1 MSFQIYID
9 FFWSNL
15 SECSVRA
22 GYRTARYAQDM
33 RDLFESLGLHD
44 VTLVGWSIGA
54 RTSLSYLEL
63 FGGYRLKGVVF
74 VDDCPHVSEHAP
86 PPEEG
91 AEETDETPEVRN
103 LLLAHCS
110 HEQG

>member
-1 MSFQIYID
+1 M
-9 FFWSNL
+9 
-15 SECSVRA
+15 CSVRA

-33 RDLFESLGLHD
+33 HDLFESLGLHD